1 MNYSDVLEVVAD
13 IRTNKRVI
21 DILQEQDKELKVR
34 FVDYMQ
40 SLETVD
46 SSEEIIL
53 EAYQHFITEDI
64 GDMQDVYD
72 VAEIVYGDDIT
83 DYTEKSDEIIRKAGL
98 EVP

>member
-13 IRTNKRVI
+13 IRVNKRVI
-21 DILQEQDKELKVR
+21 QLLQEQDKDLKIR
-34 FVDYMQ
+34 FIDYMQ

-72 VAEIVYGDDIT
+72 VAEIVYDDIT
-83 DYTEKSDEIIRKAGL
+83 DYAEKADEIIQKAGL
-98 EVP
+98 EVY